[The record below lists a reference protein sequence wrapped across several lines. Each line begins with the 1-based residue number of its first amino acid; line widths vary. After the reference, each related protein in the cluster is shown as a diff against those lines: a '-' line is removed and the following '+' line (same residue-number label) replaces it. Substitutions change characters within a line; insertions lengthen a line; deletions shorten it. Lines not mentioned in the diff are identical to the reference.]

1 MSTIDDN
8 PPVSR
13 GPFVTPWP
21 GRQTDLPPLPSR
33 QPGGGGAG
41 GVGDV
46 LPTGRA
52 GPQMPVQASGGVALP
67 SDVVPTVEFA
77 RLAVANGTKVF
88 PVNNGSSTP
97 ILTKPPNIR
106 NFLYLR
112 NSSVT
117 ANLYIEFGGVASTS
131 SAVRLEP
138 NEQLILDAVVLQD
151 DITAYADAANGQLSL
166 MFSNIALPPGY
177 ALP

>member
-1 MSTIDDN
+1 
-8 PPVSR
+8 
-13 GPFVTPWP
+13 
-21 GRQTDLPPLPSR
+21 
-33 QPGGGGAG
+33 
-41 GVGDV
+41 
-46 LPTGRA
+46 
-52 GPQMPVQASGGVALP
+52 MPVQASGGVALP

-88 PVNNGSSTP
+88 AVNQSSTP
-97 ILTKPPNIR
+97 ILTRPPNIR

-117 ANLYIEFGGVASTS
+117 ANLYIEFGGVASAS